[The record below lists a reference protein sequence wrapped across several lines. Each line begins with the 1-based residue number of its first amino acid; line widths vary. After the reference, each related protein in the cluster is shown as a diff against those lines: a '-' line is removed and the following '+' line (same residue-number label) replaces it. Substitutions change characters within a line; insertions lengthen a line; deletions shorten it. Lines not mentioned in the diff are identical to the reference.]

1 MKTLWKTA
9 CTAVCLCALI
19 ISMTGCAQSS
29 DSGDEP
35 FFPDETPAEF
45 STIRIQVTDS
55 IGGTVVSGT
64 TLNVYKSGTTE
75 QIGSGYTVTN
85 GKVMLYDIA
94 TDQRYDFELIG
105 EKGKWAGSRL
115 ENWKPLS
122 IAKQNLS
129 LIQPVHGTITRGIT
143 PPKITSAQSGNGS
156 FTDIDEN
163 TVISASD
170 KVSIVFESAVGVP

>member
-85 GKVMLYDIA
+85 GKVMLTISRRISGTISNLSAKRKNGPVPDLK
-94 TDQRYDFELIG
+94 T
-105 EKGKWAGSRL
+105 GSRF
-115 ENWKPLS
+115 
-122 IAKQNLS
+122 
-129 LIQPVHGTITRGIT
+129 R
-143 PPKITSAQSGNGS
+143 
-156 FTDIDEN
+156 
-163 TVISASD
+163 
-170 KVSIVFESAVGVP
+170 